1 MRINRNGV
9 DPTLVGALI
18 GIVFLVFLLSRRR
31 FDVQAIIYF
40 ADGRVAVARRV
51 AVLHDGAELYLAGN
65 AAVLAYVRTPP
76 IVVRSFPSGL
86 GLRLLFAEMSS
97 PHSAIA
103 TDLTATEAR
112 AASYLSL
119 ICQTETRECL
129 KQLVEKVSR
138 RMADKLRVALLA
150 DDIWLAVDVSPSV
163 VVDVMKSLLLHI
175 SITFRDAA
183 NVAEKIYQDYKTTA
197 ALLRAFRRGGG
208 PLRQIIIILI
218 ILLAIAF
225 LLPTLMPAI
234 QGLLPPVP
242 R

>member
-1 MRINRNGV
+1 LRTSGNDV
-9 DPTLVGALI
+9 DPALI
-18 GIVFLVFLLSRRR
+18 GAAIGAVFLVFILGRRR
-31 FDVQAIIYF
+31 FDVQAVIYF
-40 ADGRVAVARRV
+40 ADGRVVTARRV

-97 PHSAIA
+97 PHSAVA
-103 TDLTATEAR
+103 TDLTTTEAR

-119 ICQTETRECL
+119 ICGAETRECV

-150 DDIWLAVDVSPSV
+150 DEVWLAVDMSPSA

-175 SITFRDAA
+175 SVTFRDAA
-183 NVAEKIYQDYKTTA
+183 NVAEKIYQDYKTMA
-197 ALLRAFRRGGG
+197 ALLKALRRSGG

-218 ILLAIAF
+218 ILVAVMF

-234 QGLLPPVP
+234 QGLLPAP

>member
-1 MRINRNGV
+1 V
-9 DPTLVGALI
+9 DPTLIGAVI
-18 GIVFLVFLLSRRR
+18 GAVFLVFILGRRR
-31 FDVQAIIYF
+31 FDVQAVIYF

-51 AVLHDGAELYLAGN
+51 AILHDGAELYLAGN
-65 AAVLAYVRTPP
+65 SAVLAYVRTPP

-86 GLRLLFAEMSS
+86 GVRYLFAEMSS

-103 TDLTATEAR
+103 TDMTTTEAR

-119 ICQTETRECL
+119 ICQSESRECL

-138 RMADKLRVALLA
+138 RAADKLRVALLA
-150 DDIWLAVDVSPSV
+150 DDIWLAVDMSPST

-175 SITFRDAA
+175 SVTFRDAA

-197 ALLRAFRRGGG
+197 ALLRALRRGGG
-208 PLRQIIIILI
+208 PLRQIILLLI
-218 ILLAIAF
+218 IFAAVAL

-234 QGLLPPVP
+234 QGLLPAPP
-242 R
+242 